1 MADIDDDIDNLDDGG
16 AKSKLNKKKALIF
29 LLPILIVIGVAV
41 GFYHTFGNSNKDAGS
56 ANYSMVSKPG
66 SGEGAEVKTLIF
78 YDLPEI
84 HTQIKTDGRLKEYAN
99 IKISIELSNVEDIK
113 TIEALLSKFND
124 IIITHTSELTSDEI
138 SGADGLYW
146 LKEELLYR
154 INLVAAPIKIE
165 NLNFKSFEVATE
177 KK

>member
-1 MADIDDDIDNLDDGG
+1 MADIEDDIDNLDDGN

-29 LLPILIVIGVAV
+29 LLPVLIVIGIAV
-41 GFYHTFGNSNKDAGS
+41 GFYHTFGNSDKNTAS
-56 ANYSMVSKPG
+56 VNYSTVTKPG
-66 SGEGAEVKTLIF
+66 SGEGAEAKTLIF

-99 IKISIELSNVEDIK
+99 IKISIELSNLEDIK
-113 TIEALLSKFND
+113 TVEALLSKFND

-138 SGADGLYW
+138 SGANGLYW

-154 INLVAAPIKIE
+154 INLIAAPLKIE
-165 NLNFKSFEVATE
+165 NLNFKSFEVAAE